1 MKGETI
7 IKIPQPF
14 KTSDKA
20 HADLFND
27 LVKILIENDQE
38 LLEQFN
44 LHKGDPILHVSGSE
58 KKKWNESQLYKLT
71 NDNGSQLINIPA
83 GGSIYEGIK
92 ALGACSFYAP
102 GGSGVVDSPAIGNA
116 ALRGFQLVGQ
126 NNIGVGIAIDTS
138 GNAFCFYYHVNDI
151 AINWLQMPT
160 QNEKNKWDAGQ
171 LSKITADDGK
181 AFERI
186 NAEDPS
192 ILDKLIKLPGVH
204 SWYIHEAHPDLPT
217 RSSMRALSVFSENT
231 YGWVI
236 GANNTGDVYINRST
250 TDVTGTQQEWSGWK
264 RLNDHNLLNSKGLRL
279 SMSIGTDI
287 LTLPS
292 GFYFA
297 VGSNIVNMPVDND
310 SSWFNIDI
318 LETVN
323 GRKTIHVCR
332 SYDNTHWFG
341 TVHTDGVF
349 KGWKKLVTDADFE
362 NVKWLNVTLD
372 KSSSIGDRPVE
383 YVKWGNLLLL
393 RGHLKA
399 NREVIFGWI
408 PADRLPD
415 KGIVVSVPVSGTTGH
430 SKLYIYNTG
439 ELKLTGLHA
448 VNNSAVTGYYLDMV
462 VPLN

>member
-7 IKIPQPF
+7 IKTPQPF

-44 LHKGDPILHVSGSE
+44 LHKGDPIPHVSGSE

-83 GGSIYEGIK
+83 GGSIYQGIK

-138 GNAFCFYYHVNDI
+138 GNAFCFNYHVNDI

-186 NAEDPS
+186 NADDPS

-204 SWYIHEAHPDLPT
+204 SWYIHEAHPELPT

-383 YVKWGNLLLL
+383 YVKWGNLLLM

>member
-1 MKGETI
+1 MVL
-7 IKIPQPF
+7 
-14 KTSDKA
+14 KTPRSFEINDKA
-20 HADLFND
+20 HADLFN
-27 LVKILIENDQE
+27 KMMQILIDNDTE
-38 LLEQFN
+38 LLAQIHHHAEDTN
-44 LHKGDPILHVSGSE
+44 PHVSDSE

-71 NDNGSQLINIPA
+71 NDNGSHLVSIPS
-83 GGSIYEGIK
+83 GGSIYEEIK
-92 ALGACSFYAP
+92 GLGACSFYAP
-102 GGSGVVDSPAIGNA
+102 GGVGVVDSPAVGKA

-126 NNIGVGIAIDTS
+126 NNIGVGIAIDTL
-138 GNAFCFYYHVNDI
+138 GNTFCFSYYVKDI
-151 AINWLQMPT
+151 AINWVQMPT

-181 AFERI
+181 AYERI
-186 NAEDPS
+186 NADDPS
-192 ILDKLIKLPGVH
+192 ILDKLIQLPGVH

-297 VGSNIVNMPVDND
+297 VGSNVLNMPVDND

-323 GRKTIHVCR
+323 GRKSIHVIR

-349 KGWKKLVTDADFE
+349 KGWKKIVTDADFE
-362 NVKWLNVTLD
+362 NVKWLNVTLG
-372 KSSSIGDRPVE
+372 SGSSIGDRPVE
-383 YVKWGNLLLL
+383 YTRWGNLLLL

-399 NREVIFGWI
+399 NREVICGSI
-408 PADRLPD
+408 PSTGLPD
-415 KGIVVSVPVSGTTGH
+415 KGLVVSVPVSGTTGH
-430 SKLYIYNTG
+430 SKLLIYKTG
-439 ELKLTGLHA
+439 ELKLTGLLA
-448 VNNSAVTGYYLDMV
+448 ANESAVTGYYLDTV

>member
-1 MKGETI
+1 M
-7 IKIPQPF
+7 IKTPQPF

-44 LHKGDPILHVSGSE
+44 LHKGDPIPHVSGSE

-138 GNAFCFYYHVNDI
+138 GNSFCFSYHVNDI
-151 AINWLQMPT
+151 GINWMQMPT

-430 SKLYIYNTG
+430 TKLYIYNTG

>member
-1 MKGETI
+1 LKGETI
-7 IKIPQPF
+7 IKTPQPF

-44 LHKGDPILHVSGSE
+44 LHKGDPIPHVSGSE

-186 NAEDPS
+186 NADDPS

>member
-7 IKIPQPF
+7 IKTPQPF

-44 LHKGDPILHVSGSE
+44 LHKGDPIPHVSGSE

-116 ALRGFQLVGQ
+116 ALRGLQLVGQ

-362 NVKWLNVTLD
+362 NVKWLNVTLGNG
-372 KSSSIGDRPVE
+372 SSIGERQVE
-383 YVKWGNLLLL
+383 YTRWGNLLLL

-399 NREVIFGWI
+399 NREVICGSI
-408 PADRLPD
+408 PITGLPD
-415 KGIVVSVPVSGTTGH
+415 KGLVVSVPVSGTTGH
-430 SKLYIYNTG
+430 SKLLIYKTG
-439 ELKLTGLHA
+439 ELKLTGLLSA
-448 VNNSAVTGYYLDMV
+448 NDSAVTGYYLDTV
-462 VPLN
+462 IPLN

>member
-1 MKGETI
+1 M
-7 IKIPQPF
+7 IKTPQPF

-20 HADLFND
+20 HADLFNY
-27 LVKILIENDQE
+27 LVEILIENDQE

-44 LHKGDPILHVSGSE
+44 LHKGDPIPHVSGSE

-71 NDNGSQLINIPA
+71 NDNGAQLINIPA

-92 ALGACSFYAP
+92 ELGACSFYAP

-186 NAEDPS
+186 NADDPS

>member
-7 IKIPQPF
+7 IKTPQPF

-44 LHKGDPILHVSGSE
+44 LHKGDPIPHVSGSE

-138 GNAFCFYYHVNDI
+138 GNSFCFSYHVNDI
-151 AINWLQMPT
+151 GINWMQMPT

-448 VNNSAVTGYYLDMV
+448 VNNSAVTGYFLDMV

>member
-7 IKIPQPF
+7 IKTPQPF

-44 LHKGDPILHVSGSE
+44 LHKGDPIPHVSGSE

-83 GGSIYEGIK
+83 GGSIYQGIK

-186 NAEDPS
+186 NADDPS

-204 SWYIHEAHPDLPT
+204 SWYIHEAHPELPT

-383 YVKWGNLLLL
+383 YVKWGNLLLM